1 MNELCLDSIGTM
13 CTNLKELCLRNY
25 SNNGRD
31 FIVLTQL
38 RQLKR
43 LDLFR
48 SCIETEPLRQI
59 LCNNPHL
66 EHLNLG
72 LSSLL
77 LNMDEIAVQ
86 ISMTNKEMISLDFW
100 KSQSLT
106 NQGLRA
112 LSECHEL
119 EELDLGWCLRE
130 AEAPTE
136 SLEKLLKSCPKLKK
150 LFLTAVRG
158 LTDRDLENIANHC
171 PNLQQLDLMGIFGIS
186 TDSVEEL
193 LAKCKRLKLLDL
205 SFCNQIDEIRI
216 VLWRSIFDVSIKRG
230 LNHIDPFPF

>member
-1 MNELCLDSIGTM
+1 MSNIGALCV
-13 CTNLKELCLRNY
+13 NLKELCLRNY
-25 SNNGRD
+25 SNNGQD
-31 FIVLTQL
+31 FIPLA
-38 RQLKR
+38 QLKQLER

-48 SCIETEPLRQI
+48 SCIETDALRQI
-59 LCNNPHL
+59 LCNNTHL
-66 EHLNLG
+66 KHLNVG

-77 LNMDEIAVQ
+77 MNMDEIAVQ
-86 ISMTNKEMISLDFW
+86 ISMTNKEMVSLDFW

-112 LSECHEL
+112 LAECHDL
-119 EELDLGWCLRE
+119 EEVDFGWCLRE
-130 AEAPTE
+130 DTPPTD
-136 SLEKLLKSCPKLKK
+136 SLLFFLRGCPKLKK

-158 LTDRDLENIANHC
+158 LTDRDLDNIANQC

-193 LAKCKRLKLLDL
+193 LTKCTRLKLLDL
-205 SFCNQIDEIRI
+205 SFCNQIDEMRI

-230 LNHIDPFPF
+230 LSHNDPFPF

>member
-1 MNELCLDSIGTM
+1 MNNLCLETIPI
-13 CTNLKELCLRNY
+13 CANLKELCLRNY
-25 SNNGRD
+25 SNNGHD
-31 FIVLTQL
+31 FIALSTLQHL
-38 RQLKR
+38 ER

-66 EHLNLG
+66 KHLNLG

-77 LNMDEIAVQ
+77 LNMDEIAIQ
-86 ISMTNKEMISLDFW
+86 ISMTNKEMVSLDFW
-100 KSQSLT
+100 KSQSFS

-112 LSECHEL
+112 LAECHDL
-119 EELDLGWCLRE
+119 EEVDFGWCLRE
-130 AEAPTE
+130 DTPITD
-136 SLEKLLKSCPKLKK
+136 SLFALLKGCPRLKK

-158 LTDRDLENIANHC
+158 LTDRDLDNIANNC
-171 PNLQQLDLMGIFGIS
+171 PNLQQLDLMGIFNIS

-193 LAKCKRLKLLDL
+193 LAKCTRLKLLDL

-216 VLWRSIFDVSIKRG
+216 ALWRSIFDVSIKRG
-230 LNHIDPFPF
+230 VSHVDPFPF